1 MKQIQ
6 IMKSSKYI
14 ILCCILLFV
23 LGSCKKWLDV
33 NTDPDNPN
41 NQSVPIQNKLSWI
54 ENYWKEPAG
63 VTNMRTSCIAGV
75 IYATAANQ
83 NSLSTTWQA
92 LNGNSTTPYQA
103 FFVGVSSN
111 ITDLYNTAQKQGAY
125 HYMAAAD
132 VFHALGYMEM
142 LDLYG
147 EMPYTQAG
155 TGIPS
160 PVPDDGKTIFNG
172 CIARLNE
179 AISLLSKA
187 QESGAPALSAGD
199 ILNNGDVSKWLK
211 LCWGL
216 KARYMLKLSKKS
228 DLYNA
233 DSILNC
239 LSKGPQSNADNTVQQ
254 NLNNNAATDYLEGD
268 PISANGN
275 YDFAAY
281 GSNQRI
287 TEYYYN
293 LLTNIRGAGVVD
305 PRMSKIVPASMAN
318 VQLVGGKVSSYTWLR
333 AVGVNSYN
341 TIDKNQNPLGFFTNR
356 LLKGGAA
363 SIATI
368 SYASGPTNVIYPF
381 TSSTAMADH
390 PNFVASLVQAGKVP
404 KSGTNA
410 NDFADSGN
418 YVRVTY
424 RAGSIYI
431 ASTNYIQAADT
442 VYGNL
447 RSNSLATTAVAQ
459 PSNDVTW
466 YPTLA
471 AYTAGV
477 VASTGSFQIRPIS
490 DMEILMYYEM
500 CFIKAEVY
508 MRKGDAANAYTAYRA
523 GIQANLDYMQTKLT
537 QWKGSYDKTSS
548 GIANPDMNPMDQTTI
563 NNYLSS
569 NAVAQGAGVLTMSD
583 IMLQKYIAMGVSIEN
598 WNDMRRF
605 NFSAGNVGN
614 FGVVYPGYQRGPLF
628 TGQAQLTGGS
638 PTDPRYWIR
647 RFALPPTY
655 EIQYNFINTT
665 TLNQHATD
673 PNIWSMPVWWD
684 CATDAEYNGYLAK

>member
-1 MKQIQ
+1 
-6 IMKSSKYI
+6 MKSSKYI
-14 ILCCILLFV
+14 ILGFILIV
-23 LGSCKKWLDV
+23 GLGSCKKWLSV

-41 NQSVPIQNKLSWI
+41 NQSVPIQNKLTWI

-63 VTNMRTSCIAGV
+63 VTNMRTSCISGV
-75 IYATAANQ
+75 IYAIAASQ
-83 NSLSTTWQA
+83 NTLSTTWQA
-92 LNGNSTTPYQA
+92 TNANSTTPYQA

-111 ITDLYNTAQKQGAY
+111 ITDLYNKAKSQGAY

-147 EMPYTQAG
+147 EMPYTQGG

-172 CIARLNE
+172 CMAHLNE
-179 AISLLSKA
+179 AISLFSKA
-187 QESGAPALSAGD
+187 QEAGNSPLSAGD
-199 ILNNGDVSKWLK
+199 ILNNGDVSKWIK
-211 LCWGL
+211 MCWGL
-216 KARYMLKLSKKS
+216 KARYMLKLSKKT

-233 DSILNC
+233 DSILYC
-239 LSKGPQSNADNTVQQ
+239 LSKGPQSNADNVVQQ
-254 NLNNNAATDYLEGD
+254 NFNNNANTDFLEGD

-275 YDFAAY
+275 YDFAGY

-293 LLTNIRGAGVVD
+293 LLTNLRGAGVVD
-305 PRMSKIVPASMAN
+305 PRMPKIVPASMAN
-318 VQLVGGKVSSYTWLR
+318 VQLVNGKVSTYTWLR
-333 AVGVNSYN
+333 SIGVNSYN
-341 TIDKNQNPLGFFTNR
+341 TTDKNPAPLGEPNR
-356 LLKGGAA
+356 LVKGGAA
-363 SIATI
+363 SIATVT
-368 SYASGPTNVIYPF
+368 YASAPTNVIYPF

-390 PNFVASLVQAGKVP
+390 PAFVASLIAAGKVP
-404 KSGTNA
+404 KIGSNP

-424 RAGSIYI
+424 KPGSIYI
-431 ASTNYIQAADT
+431 ASTNYIQAGDT
-442 VYGNL
+442 VYVNL
-447 RSNSLATTAVAQ
+447 RSNSLATTGVAQ
-459 PSNDVTW
+459 PANDVTF

-471 AYTAGV
+471 SYTSGV
-477 VASTGSFQIRPIS
+477 VASTGSFQIRPVS
-490 DMEILMYYEM
+490 DMELMMYHEM

-508 MRKGDAANAYTAYRA
+508 MRKSDAANAYTAYRA
-523 GIQANLDYMQTKLT
+523 GIQAHLDYMQSKLN

-548 GIANPDMNPMDQTTI
+548 GIANPDMNPMDQTAI
-563 NNYLSS
+563 NTYLAS
-569 NAVAQGAGVLTMSD
+569 NAVAQGAGGLTMSD
-583 IMLQKYIAMGVSIEN
+583 IMLQKWIAMGVSIEN

-605 NFSAGNVGN
+605 NFSAGNVGS

-638 PTDPRYWIR
+638 PTDPGYWIR

-655 EIQYNFINTT
+655 EIQYNFIHTT
-665 TLNQHATD
+665 ALNAHATD
-673 PNIWSMPVWWD
+673 PNIWSLPVWWD
-684 CATDAEYNGYLAK
+684 CATDDEYFKSLK